1 MRHLEE
7 IKKIISDYNRIRKSL
22 SIIEEQTR
30 LLTLQKNQVEL
41 ELAKLREAETLL
53 IDKIKSETGK
63 SPDFYKIIQELNEES
78 GVIG

>member
-53 IDKIKSETGK
+53 IDKIKSETGQ

-78 GVIG
+78 SVIG

>member
-7 IKKIISDYNRIRKSL
+7 IKKIISYYNRIRKSL

-41 ELAKLREAETLL
+41 ELVKLREAETLL
-53 IDKIKSETGK
+53 IDKIKSETGQ

>member
-41 ELAKLREAETLL
+41 ELVKLREAETLL
-53 IDKIKSETGK
+53 IDKIKSETGQ

>member
-53 IDKIKSETGK
+53 IDKIKSETGQA
-63 SPDFYKIIQELNEES
+63 PDFYKIIQELNEES

>member
-53 IDKIKSETGK
+53 IDKIKSETGQ